1 MKPLNNNLTLKR
13 LISDFM
19 DVLEMRR
26 GIIKTLFFLSFNPKH
41 VISGYIEDR
50 KGNFSGPIKI
60 FYVGALFWI
69 LSLSIVDYGNNEEYL
84 NWYVGN
90 HYKLSYNHNVHWTE
104 GYKLAFDAI
113 QSSKLKNE
121 LRMVSDFINKVRL
134 DINPLY
140 TLPITLIF
148 FSIFTYLVNRN
159 YYTTFLNHL
168 CANLYI
174 ISIVMI
180 INIIINVL
188 VCTITSEYYYFN
200 GISLTLTLGYCIFV
214 TYRSFNLENLYLKII
229 MVLLMSVYNPITLSW
244 SADPALN
251 PIIAPLNHLSYHCI
265 KIVYLPILDWYFS

>member
-90 HYKLSYNHNVHWTE
+90 YYKLSYDDNVHWTE

-174 ISIVMI
+174 ISIVMM

-188 VCTITSEYYYFN
+188 VCTIT
-200 GISLTLTLGYCIFV
+200 
-214 TYRSFNLENLYLKII
+214 
-229 MVLLMSVYNPITLSW
+229 
-244 SADPALN
+244 
-251 PIIAPLNHLSYHCI
+251 
-265 KIVYLPILDWYFS
+265 

>member
-1 MKPLNNNLTLKR
+1 MYAFKNHPSQYNNLTLKR

-19 DVLEMRR
+19 DVLEMRK
-26 GIIKTLFFLSFNPKH
+26 GIIKTLFLLSFNPKH

-50 KGNFSGPIKI
+50 KGNYSGPIKI
-60 FYVGALFWI
+60 FYLVALFWI

-90 HYKLSYNHNVHWTE
+90 HYKLSYNHNAHWTE

-148 FSIFTYLVNRN
+148 FSIFTYLVVIKV
-159 YYTTFLNHL
+159 F
-168 CANLYI
+168 
-174 ISIVMI
+174 VKM
-180 INIIINVL
+180 
-188 VCTITSEYYYFN
+188 
-200 GISLTLTLGYCIFV
+200 LTLIHLNFTD
-214 TYRSFNLENLYLKII
+214 
-229 MVLLMSVYNPITLSW
+229 LLMRYQL
-244 SADPALN
+244 
-251 PIIAPLNHLSYHCI
+251 YC
-265 KIVYLPILDWYFS
+265 